1 MGSGPGRDIGLRAI
15 VPEGAQADL
24 AQGSPPRR
32 MGRPS
37 RAETELLDRHL
48 LDVAERLFLA
58 HGFEATSMDTV
69 AGDAR
74 ASKRTIYHRHPSK
87 DALFGAVIER
97 AIRRLLDGAGEDVQ
111 GATVEARLEHLALG
125 LVDRA
130 LRPDILALM
139 RVVIADAHRF
149 PGLAQSL
156 DRRARGRVIAFV
168 AGMMATETVA
178 GRLRLAGTPE
188 AAAEHFL
195 GLTHLGLVMRALMG
209 GDVAELRAEAAAGVR
224 PAVRLFLHGCRPA

>member
-1 MGSGPGRDIGLRAI
+1 MRSGPRRDIASGAVVQEVAAANL
-15 VPEGAQADL
+15 VPDT
-24 AQGSPPRR
+24 PPRR

-37 RAETELLDRHL
+37 RAETERLDRHL
-48 LDVAERLFLA
+48 LDVAERVFLA
-58 HGFEATSMDTV
+58 HGFEATSMDHV
-69 AGDAR
+69 AAEAR

-97 AIRRLLDGAGEDVQ
+97 AIRRLLDGAGEEAQ

-149 PGLAQSL
+149 PSLAQAL
-156 DRRARGRVIAFV
+156 DQRARGRVVAFV
-168 AGMMATETVA
+168 AGTMAAETGT
-178 GRLRLAGTPE
+178 GRLSLAGTPE

-209 GDVAELRAEAAAGVR
+209 GDVERLRAEAAAGVP